1 MTGKDTLF
9 SGLSAIRT
17 EIELAD
23 FLHKLSDHFEFTGFL
38 LITIPAVSDE
48 QLRARIVLSD
58 LPGGMLEAYDELGLL
73 KNSLVFERLRRSTV
87 PASWSIATANGN
99 RPPEEAKAAD
109 RLFASYNITRSAF
122 FPVHGAGGARAAL
135 GFMGNRKD
143 LTHTE
148 LGDLGM
154 FAAHAYDI
162 YSTLK
167 DTNKAPECLLTP
179 RELEALHW
187 AANGKTSGEIAS
199 ILSLS
204 DHTVN
209 TYMNN
214 AMRKLDC
221 VNRVQLVAKA
231 LRMHLIC

>member
-1 MTGKDTLF
+1 MTSQDTLF
-9 SGLSAIRT
+9 SDLRAIRT
-17 EIELAD
+17 EDDLAD
-23 FLHKLSDHFEFTGFL
+23 FLRQLTRHFNFMRFI
-38 LITIPAVSDE
+38 LITIPAVADE
-48 QLRARIVLSD
+48 KLVARIELSD
-58 LPGGMLEAYDELGLL
+58 LPDEMLEAYDKLGLL
-73 KNSLVFERLRRSTV
+73 KNSLIFETLRRSTA
-87 PASWSIATANGN
+87 PISWSTETSNGK
-99 RPPEEAKAAD
+99 RPSEEGKAASQ
-109 RLFASYNITRSAF
+109 LFAGYNINRSAF
-122 FPVHGAGGARAAL
+122 FPVHGIGGARAAL
-135 GFMGNRKD
+135 GFLGNRED
-143 LTHTE
+143 LTHAE

-154 FAAHAYDI
+154 FAVQAYDI
-162 YSTLK
+162 YSNLK
-167 DTNKAPECLLTP
+167 DINKAPECLLTP